1 MSRYET
7 VNDRGRR
14 SRLRRGLLV
23 SSSIAWVL
31 AAGCSPLPAPPPRAA
46 ARDAVADT
54 VVAGFDA
61 FKADDQTTLE
71 NDIQKL
77 SDLLPADETDAAFS
91 DCSPQG
97 FRLRRIERAKRLLEH
112 LDDSPIPSMGDEEKY
127 VYFQQLI
134 ENIGLPLA
142 PDGRVAWRTQTTND
156 PLQNSN
162 APSDFE
168 CQATDG
174 YQQSATADVDEQ
186 EAIRSAGRDRMRA
199 WLIDLRRTDDTQL
212 DVRLQ
217 SAASELNQ
225 NNLSLHGEGWRPPA
239 PDTPKA

>member
-7 VNDRGRR
+7 INDRGRR
-14 SRLRRGLLV
+14 SPLRRALLV
-23 SSSIAWVL
+23 SSSVVWAL
-31 AAGCSPLPAPPPRAA
+31 ATGCSPLPAPPPRA

-61 FKADDQTTLE
+61 FKADDQTALE

-77 SDLLPADETDAAFS
+77 SDLLPADETDATFS

-134 ENIGLPLA
+134 EHIGLPLA

-162 APSDFE
+162 APSAFE
-168 CQATDG
+168 CQAAAG
-174 YQQSATADVDEQ
+174 YQQSAIADVDEE
-186 EAIRSAGRDRMRA
+186 EAIRSAGRERMRA
-199 WLIDLRRTDDTQL
+199 WLIELRRADDTQL
-212 DVRLQ
+212 NARLQ
-217 SAASELNQ
+217 NAAGELDQ
-225 NNLSLHGEGWRPPA
+225 NNMSLFGARWQPPA

>member
-7 VNDRGRR
+7 INDKGRR
-14 SRLRRGLLV
+14 SPLRRALLV
-23 SSSIAWVL
+23 SSSVVWTL
-31 AAGCSPLPAPPPRAA
+31 ATGCSPLPAPPPRA

-61 FKADDQTTLE
+61 FKADDQTALE

-77 SDLLPADETDAAFS
+77 SDLLPADETDATFS

-134 ENIGLPLA
+134 EHIGLPLA
-142 PDGRVAWRTQTTND
+142 PDGRVAWQTQTTND

-162 APSDFE
+162 APSAFE
-168 CQATDG
+168 CQAAAG
-174 YQQSATADVDEQ
+174 YQQSAIADVDEE
-186 EAIRSAGRDRMRA
+186 EAIRSAGRERTRA
-199 WLIDLRRTDDTQL
+199 WLIELRRADDTQL
-212 DVRLQ
+212 NARLQ
-217 SAASELNQ
+217 NAAGELDQ
-225 NNLSLHGEGWRPPA
+225 NNMSLFGAGWRPPA